1 MADASGFL
9 GGFMSGFSRTSGM
22 SGPAMGGAGMMPL
35 QLSNSSSAASRS
47 GDAASGPAN
56 ASSAAYGSGLD
67 GSGWYVNFGE
77 GTQYASQTQDKGGS
91 PELGGGLWGGGG
103 QAGGSLLG
111 DMGGGGLL
119 SNPLV
124 LIALGLVAW
133 KAMKKKKSGQ

>member
-9 GGFMSGFSRTSGM
+9 GGFMSGFNRTSGLAA
-22 SGPAMGGAGMMPL
+22 PAMGGTGMMPM

-77 GTQYASQTQDKGGS
+77 TQTANQRQDKSGS
-91 PELGGGLWGGGG
+91 PETGGGMWGDGGM
-103 QAGGSLLG
+103 AGGSLMG

-119 SNPLV
+119 QNPLI
-124 LIALGLVAW
+124 LFTLGLVAW
-133 KAMKKKKSGQ
+133 KIMRKKKSGQ